1 MDEAGLTSDLPG
13 LPDLPGL
20 AGLRSLPFTHALAAV
35 TRLADRA
42 DEVAA
47 GLRRLRE
54 PEAADLVAEFGADA
68 DRAAAA
74 IRALLVCPP
83 RSTDWYEVHRQMWIR
98 YGDPGD
104 LAAMTDQI
112 ARSPVT

>member
-1 MDEAGLTSDLPG
+1 MDGRNASADAGVPSV
-13 LPDLPGL
+13 PD
-20 AGLRSLPFTHALAAV
+20 LRSLSFAHALAAV

-42 DEVAA
+42 DEVATA
-47 GLRRLRE
+47 LHKLRE
-54 PEAADLVAEFGADA
+54 PEAAGLVAGFGADA

-74 IRALLVCPP
+74 IRTLLVCAP

-104 LAAMTDQI
+104 LAAMD
-112 ARSPVT
+112 RSGRLIVWTGG